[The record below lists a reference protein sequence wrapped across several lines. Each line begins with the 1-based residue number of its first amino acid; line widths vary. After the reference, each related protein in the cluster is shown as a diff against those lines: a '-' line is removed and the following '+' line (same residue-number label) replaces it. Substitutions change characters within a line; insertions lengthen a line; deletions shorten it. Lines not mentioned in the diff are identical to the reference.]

1 MTHRVR
7 QCLIQLCGL
16 HGAIFENE
24 AATVHH
30 ISGVMN
36 GLLTL
41 INKYVF
47 FSACTAIDT
56 DAEENQA

>member
-24 AATVHH
+24 ASTVHH
-30 ISGVMN
+30 ISGVMK

-41 INKYVF
+41 INKYAN
-47 FSACTAIDT
+47 SAGDS
-56 DAEENQA
+56 DAEKFKT

>member
-1 MTHRVR
+1 MTHRAR

-16 HGAIFENE
+16 HGAIFANDQV
-24 AATVHH
+24 TIQH

-41 INKYVF
+41 INKYVSLF
-47 FSACTAIDT
+47 MV
-56 DAEENQA
+56 NLQAYSS

>member
-16 HGAIFENE
+16 HGAIFVNE
-24 AATVHH
+24 EATISH
-30 ISGVMN
+30 ISGVMK

-41 INKYVF
+41 INKYAHTLIR
-47 FSACTAIDT
+47 SMIALSMNILP
-56 DAEENQA
+56 